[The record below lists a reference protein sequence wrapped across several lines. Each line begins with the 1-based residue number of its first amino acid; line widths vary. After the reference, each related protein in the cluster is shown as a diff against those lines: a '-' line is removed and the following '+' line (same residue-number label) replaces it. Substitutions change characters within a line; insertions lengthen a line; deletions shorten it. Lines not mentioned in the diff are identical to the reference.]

1 MLFMETP
8 KQHFDSAD
16 GDFKVP
22 WITTRKGPWTC
33 QPIQGVSL
41 DAEGN
46 VVADKG
52 ADVAQDVAK
61 GTWRNQDAREIL
73 SKYGIPLIPIYN
85 VTVPAWQFHR
95 SNLVGQECSHFCHP
109 SLPQFWLW
117 NLLTTLRQQQVPAVE
132 DVDKLKLQA
141 GCAIALDRD
150 EKQFGDPR
158 PTTAVLDEQERQRSF
173 WDWLFGRSKLVVKDG
188 VLVPS
193 KGDAGSSVDSPS
205 PWEAL
210 VKLLDQQGQQRTQQ
224 HQQQQQK
231 PSQLP
236 QVQQEKKRKEQ
247 QEKGSRQQQPGRR
260 HQPSKQQ
267 MGEPGGPRGPQQE
280 VVQQHLRNKRQQEGQ
295 DTAATQ
301 HTQQQQQQQA
311 GD

>member
-1 MLFMETP
+1 MFFMETP

-46 VVADKG
+46 VVADKSV
-52 ADVAQDVAK
+52 DVAEDVAK
-61 GTWRNQDAREIL
+61 GSWRNQDAREIL

-150 EKQFGDPR
+150 EKKFGDPR
-158 PTTAVLDEQERQRSF
+158 PTIAVLDEQERQRSF

-193 KGDAGSSVDSPS
+193 KGAAGSSVGSPS

-210 VKLLDQQGQQRTQQ
+210 VKLLDQQGQQDT
-224 HQQQQQK
+224 QQQQQQ
-231 PSQLP
+231 PSKLP
-236 QVQQEKKRKEQ
+236 PRVQQEKKRKEQ

-260 HQPSKQQ
+260 HRPEPIEKQ
-267 MGEPGGPRGPQQE
+267 MGEPGGSRGPQQE
-280 VVQQHLRNKRQQEGQ
+280 VVQQHLRKKRQHQYQ

-301 HTQQQQQQQA
+301 EQQQQQA